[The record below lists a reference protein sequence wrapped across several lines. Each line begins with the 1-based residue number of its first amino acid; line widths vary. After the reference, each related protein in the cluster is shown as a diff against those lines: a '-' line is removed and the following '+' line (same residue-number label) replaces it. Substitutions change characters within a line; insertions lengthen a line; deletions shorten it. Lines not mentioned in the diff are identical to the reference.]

1 MPNILSEKIGRKH
14 ISIEWI
20 AGYIDG
26 EGCFQIRLEGNRK
39 PYLSLSSANYELLQ
53 AIQEQYGGKVYKHS
67 NPTKN
72 TRKSWVWRLDGS
84 VLEDLI
90 LQILPHLREKATQA
104 IGLLAWVSKDD
115 SRNKVI
121 KDFITSE
128 KKTYYEHLESE

>member
-1 MPNILSEKIGRKH
+1 M
-14 ISIEWI
+14 
-20 AGYIDG
+20 
-26 EGCFQIRLEGNRK
+26 EGNRK